1 MKKNFSLTAPNKKPD
16 RQVEWVKHEIN
27 KYLGRERRKTLPE
40 GVDYWDF
47 DCKFGADESSAAVIH
62 VSEIGKKIDGIVLEN
77 RPSFYI
83 EILAK
88 QAKRLKRDAVSVD
101 NESEDGESDNEQSE
115 D

>member
-27 KYLGRERRKTLPE
+27 KYIGRERRKSLPE

-47 DCKFGADESSAAVIH
+47 DCKFGAEESAATVIH
-62 VSEIGKKIDGIVLEN
+62 LNEISKKIDGIVQEN
-77 RPSFYI
+77 IPTFYL

-88 QAKRLKRDAVSVD
+88 PGKRMKKSDGAAVSD
-101 NESEDGESDNEQSE
+101 ELSNSEESED
-115 D
+115 